1 MLTHSNVNAI
11 NKCHCSSGKPTMLF
25 GGEKNMIHDD
35 EGGPEWPEEEV
46 RLDKWRSERGQKVI

>member
-1 MLTHSNVNAI
+1 
-11 NKCHCSSGKPTMLF
+11 MLF

-46 RLDKWRSERGQKVI
+46 RLDKWRSERGQKVIWTDLLYNEQYSSEGGQESDE

>member
-1 MLTHSNVNAI
+1 MQSTSVTVPVESLQ
-11 NKCHCSSGKPTMLF
+11 CCLGQ
-25 GGEKNMIHDD
+25 KNMIHDD